1 MSLQNLP
8 QPADYNRVE
17 LNATPENMTA
27 LLVAALAVL
36 AMIFLMKKK
45 YDSNLPLLFYF
56 IALVFTNMS
65 DKSVNPYLMFIGL
78 GFALLLRF
86 EFMNMGF
93 SKLVAYLATASMGL
107 IVYVFLVEVFGSGQA
122 PF

>member
-1 MSLQNLP
+1 
-8 QPADYNRVE
+8 VE
-17 LNATPENMTA
+17 LDANSENISA
-27 LLVAALAVL
+27 LLVVVL
-36 AMIFLMKKK
+36 ALVAMFLLVKKR

-56 IALVFTNMS
+56 VALVFTNMS
-65 DKSVNPYLMFIGL
+65 EKSVNPYLLFIGL

-86 EFMNMGF
+86 EFMNAGF
-93 SKLVAYLATASMGL
+93 SKVVAFLATASMGL

>member
-1 MSLQNLP
+1 M
-8 QPADYNRVE
+8 E
-17 LNATPENMTA
+17 LNATPENITA
-27 LLVAALAVL
+27 LLVVLLAVV
-36 AMIFLMKKK
+36 AMVFLVRKK

-56 IALVFTNMS
+56 VALVFTNMS
-65 DKSVNPYLMFIGL
+65 DKEVNPYLMFIGL

-86 EFMNMGF
+86 EFMNTGF
-93 SKLVAYLATASMGL
+93 SKVVAFLATSSLGL

>member
-1 MSLQNLP
+1 M
-8 QPADYNRVE
+8 E
-17 LNATPENMTA
+17 LDANSENISA
-27 LLVAALAVL
+27 LLVVVL
-36 AMIFLMKKK
+36 AIVAMFLLVKKR

-56 IALVFTNMS
+56 VALVFTNMS
-65 DKSVNPYLMFIGL
+65 EKSVNPYLLFIGL

-86 EFMNMGF
+86 EFMNAGF
-93 SKLVAYLATASMGL
+93 SKVVAFLATASMGL

>member
-1 MSLQNLP
+1 
-8 QPADYNRVE
+8 VE
-17 LNATPENMTA
+17 LDANSENISA
-27 LLVAALAVL
+27 LLVVVL
-36 AMIFLMKKK
+36 AIVAMALLVKKR

-56 IALVFTNMS
+56 VALVFTNMS
-65 DKSVNPYLMFIGL
+65 EKSVNPYLLFIGL

-86 EFMNMGF
+86 EFMNAGF
-93 SKLVAYLATASMGL
+93 AKVVAFLATASMGL